1 MSFDRAAFLDKLR
14 DSYEYYYNVETHDPD
29 ESSGVPLA
37 ISAEFHARDEG
48 YVLTKKAKIWAAES
62 NEYVFIFSA
71 PSFDQDTACHCI
83 DYALTDG
90 TARIKPHSEHK
101 NSFIIA
107 IFVADE
113 LNFPVQ
119 KEICSRKFD
128 RSYKMGFHGWS
139 ALKTATIDMEKEMIA
154 TNRLG
159 EDIGKFLKKLLRS
172 EKV

>member
-14 DSYEYYYNVETHDPD
+14 DSYEYYYDVKTLDPD
-29 ESSGVPLA
+29 ENSDVPLV

-48 YVLTKKAKIWAAES
+48 YVLTKQVKIWAAES

-71 PSFDQDTACHCI
+71 PSFDGDTACHCI
-83 DYALTDG
+83 DYALADG
-90 TARIKPHSEHK
+90 MARIKPHSEHR

-107 IFVADE
+107 IFIADA
-113 LNFPVQ
+113 FDFTVQ
-119 KEICSRKFD
+119 KEICKRKFD
-128 RSYKMGFHGWS
+128 KSYKMGFHGWS
-139 ALKTATIDMEKEMIA
+139 ALKTAAVDIEKEMIA
-154 TNRLG
+154 TNRPG